1 MSFKDEYNELQDNIA
16 PDAEFLKRLEQQMEL
31 QMQEQRKPQKSKK
44 PLMIFTSAATVCAG
58 AAAALTVI
66 FSRPAPAPP
75 IHNVAIKTDQ
85 NKISYTVGVFAES
98 AVLSDNEKIPEQL
111 ADMLAD
117 ENTVVYKSDKNKFEF
132 EDKISD
138 EQREA
143 LSERIRSSVA
153 TNSQS
158 AQTAEHYMVVSEEG
172 DIVKFRIAGD
182 ILEAGEKYFKLR

>member
-1 MSFKDEYNELQDNIA
+1 MSFKDEYNELQNNIA
-16 PDAEFLKRLEQQMEL
+16 PDAEFLERLEQKMEL
-31 QMQEQRKPQKSKK
+31 QMQEQRKPKKSKR
-44 PLMIFTSAATVCAG
+44 PLMIFISAATVCAG

-66 FSRPAPAPP
+66 FNRPTPAPP
-75 IHNVAIKTDQ
+75 VHMAIKTDQ

-98 AVLSDNEKIPEQL
+98 AVLSNDEKIPEQL

-143 LSERIRSSVA
+143 LSERIRSAAA
-153 TNSQS
+153 TNSQPD
-158 AQTAEHYMVVSEEG
+158 QTAEYYMVVSENG

>member
-1 MSFKDEYNELQDNIA
+1 MSFKDEYNELQNNIA
-16 PDAEFLKRLEQQMEL
+16 PDAEFLERLEQKMEL
-31 QMQEQRKPQKSKK
+31 KMREQRKPQKSKK
-44 PLMIFTSAATVCAG
+44 PLMIFISAATVCAG

-66 FSRPAPAPP
+66 FSRPTPAPP
-75 IHNVAIKTDQ
+75 VHMAIETDQ

-98 AVLSDNEKIPEQL
+98 AVLSNDEKIPEQL
-111 ADMLAD
+111 ANMLAN

-143 LSERIRSSVA
+143 LSERIRSAAA
-153 TNSQS
+153 TNSQPD
-158 AQTAEHYMVVSEEG
+158 QTAEYYMVVSENG

>member
-1 MSFKDEYNELQDNIA
+1 MSFKDEYNELQNNIA
-16 PDAEFLKRLEQQMEL
+16 PDAEFLERLEQKMEL
-31 QMQEQRKPQKSKK
+31 QMQEQRKPKKSKR
-44 PLMIFTSAATVCAG
+44 PLMIFISAATVCAG

-66 FSRPAPAPP
+66 FNRPTPAPP
-75 IHNVAIKTDQ
+75 VHMAIKTDQ

-98 AVLSDNEKIPEQL
+98 AVLSNDEKIPEQL
-111 ADMLAD
+111 ANMLAD

-153 TNSQS
+153 TNSQPD
-158 AQTAEHYMVVSEEG
+158 QTAEYYMVVSENG

>member
-1 MSFKDEYNELQDNIA
+1 MSFKDEYNELQNNIA
-16 PDAEFLKRLEQQMEL
+16 PDAEFLERLEQKMEL
-31 QMQEQRKPQKSKK
+31 QMQEQRKPKKSKR
-44 PLMIFTSAATVCAG
+44 PLMIFISAATVCAG

-66 FSRPAPAPP
+66 FNRPTPAPP
-75 IHNVAIKTDQ
+75 VHMAIKTDQ

-98 AVLSDNEKIPEQL
+98 AVLSNDEKIPEQL

-153 TNSQS
+153 TNSQPD
-158 AQTAEHYMVVSEEG
+158 QTAEYYMVVSENG

>member
-1 MSFKDEYNELQDNIA
+1 MSFKDEYNELQNNIA
-16 PDAEFLKRLEQQMEL
+16 PDAEFLERLEQKMEL
-31 QMQEQRKPQKSKK
+31 QMQEQRKPKKSKR
-44 PLMIFTSAATVCAG
+44 PLMIFISAATVCAG

-66 FSRPAPAPP
+66 FNRPTPAPP
-75 IHNVAIKTDQ
+75 VHIAIKTDQ

-98 AVLSDNEKIPEQL
+98 AVLSNDEKIPEQL
-111 ADMLAD
+111 ANMLDD
-117 ENTVVYKSDKNKFEF
+117 ENTVVYKSNKNKFEF

-143 LSERIRSSVA
+143 LSERIHSATA
-153 TNSQS
+153 TNSQPD
-158 AQTAEHYMVVSEEG
+158 QTAEYYMVVSENG